1 MAALVLSIKTGLL
14 LASSGLSV
22 PVIILFAAALGTS
35 LYGIAAIFADR
46 GPWLAQ
52 FIDHYTF
59 LGGLAIA
66 VFLIYLSLQQ
76 PRFDAAKGK
85 KLSWGAYAVGLL
97 PCPFCILALA
107 LGVSILAPAMGV
119 TVTVLGKKMGLLFG
133 FLVLV
138 LSLIFRKVIQIM
150 GFDFQRVF
158 NGSLLILGLM
168 TLLFAL
174 TVPNIT
180 NTMEMNFS
188 PIVIEE
194 PFQLLIVV
202 GGLLGLIVWGAFSQ
216 RLIVK
221 EERENAGNSRI

>member
-1 MAALVLSIKTGLL
+1 MGCLCRRALT
-14 LASSGLSV
+14 
-22 PVIILFAAALGTS
+22 
-35 LYGIAAIFADR
+35 
-46 GPWLAQ
+46 
-52 FIDHYTF
+52 
-59 LGGLAIA
+59 
-66 VFLIYLSLQQ
+66 LSLLYFGTGFGSKY
-76 PRFDAAKGK
+76 PGSGHGSDCNG
-85 KLSWGAYAVGLL
+85 VGE
-97 PCPFCILALA
+97 
-107 LGVSILAPAMGV
+107 
-119 TVTVLGKKMGLLFG
+119 KMGLLFG